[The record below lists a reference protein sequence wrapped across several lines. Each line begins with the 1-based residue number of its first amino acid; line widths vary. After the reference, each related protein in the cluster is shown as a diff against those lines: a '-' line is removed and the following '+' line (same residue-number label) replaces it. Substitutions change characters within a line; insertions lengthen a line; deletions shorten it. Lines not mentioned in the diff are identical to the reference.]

1 MTKNMKFTAFPKLKT
16 KRAVYLDHAAATP
29 MAPEVFAVMKPF
41 LMEEYG
47 NPGGLYKVARVAK
60 EAVDHARETV
70 ARIFGAQPRNIIFTG
85 SGTESDNLAI
95 FGVARQY
102 IPPLQGGIKGGNPN
116 RGKHL
121 ITISIE
127 HHAVLHSVEAL
138 AKEGCEITQLP
149 VDEYGLVTAE
159 QVRAAIRDDTILV
172 TIMYANNEIGTIEP
186 IADIGRAIMH
196 WKQEHGRKPTDPPF
210 FHTDA
215 CQAAGYCELNV
226 EKLHVDLMTTNGSKI
241 YGPKGTGV
249 LYKRDT
255 VRVKPLIYG
264 GGQEMRFR
272 GGTENVAGIVGLAK
286 ALEMTEAMKEKEA
299 KRVARLRD
307 YLWHR
312 IQQAIP
318 KVVLN
323 GHPTERL
330 PNNLNVSIL
339 DIEGEALLLYMDE
352 YGVALSTG
360 SACTSE
366 SLDPS
371 HVIVGIGKP
380 YEYAHGSIRF
390 SLGRGTRKKDID
402 YVMKVLPAVV
412 ERLREI
418 SPVKLQ
424 LDEKGRPKEDA
435 KKPVLAAAFAGDGM
449 PHWMTSSRHP
459 EGAKRPKD
467 LMR

>member
-1 MTKNMKFTAFPKLKT
+1 MRFTSFPKIKT
-16 KRAVYLDHAAATP
+16 KRSIYLDHAAATP
-29 MAPEVFAVMKPF
+29 MAPEVFEAMKPF
-41 LMEEYG
+41 LMDEYG
-47 NPGGLYKVARVAK
+47 NPGGLYNVARIAK
-60 EAVDHARETV
+60 QAMDHARENV

-95 FGVARQY
+95 FGVARHY
-102 IPPLQGGIKGGNPN
+102 AE
-116 RGKHL
+116 RGKHI
-121 ITISIE
+121 ITMSIE

-138 AKEGCEITQLP
+138 VKEEYEATFLP

-159 QVRAAIRDDTILV
+159 EVVGALRDDTILV
-172 TIMYANNEIGTIEP
+172 SIMYANNEIGTIEP

-226 EKLHVDLMTTNGSKI
+226 EKLHVDLMTINGSKI

-272 GGTENVAGIVGLAK
+272 GGTENVAGIVGLSV
-286 ALEMTEAMKEKEA
+286 ALERAQEMREKETKRLA
-299 KRVARLRD
+299 KLRD
-307 YLWHR
+307 YLWQE
-312 IQQAIP
+312 IQQKIP

-390 SLGRGTRKKDID
+390 SLGRETTKRDMN
-402 YVMKVLPAVV
+402 YVMKILPAVV

-418 SPVKLQ
+418 SPVNLQ
-424 LDEKGRPKEDA
+424 LDEAGRPKED
-435 KKPVLAAAFAGDGM
+435 KRKPAFAAAFIEDGM
-449 PHWMTSSRHP
+449 PHWMM
-459 EGAKRPKD
+459 KK
-467 LMR
+467 

>member
-1 MTKNMKFTAFPKLKT
+1 MQFTKFPKLK
-16 KRAVYLDHAAATP
+16 KNRAVYLDHAAATP
-29 MAPEVFAVMKPF
+29 MASEVFDVMKPF
-41 LMEEYG
+41 LTDEYG
-47 NPGGLYKVARVAK
+47 NPGGLYKVARAAK
-60 EAVDHARETV
+60 EAVNHARETV

-102 IPPLQGGIKGGNPN
+102 AD
-116 RGKHL
+116 RGKHI
-121 ITISIE
+121 ITMPIE

-138 AKEGCEITQLP
+138 EKEGYEVTKLP

-159 QVRAAIRDDTILV
+159 QVRAALREDTVLV

-186 IADIGRAIMH
+186 IADIGRAMMH
-196 WKQEHGRKPTDPPF
+196 WKQEHGRKPTDQPF

-226 EKLHVDLMTTNGSKI
+226 EKLHVDLMTINGSKI

-264 GGQEMRFR
+264 GGQEMRLR
-272 GGTENVAGIVGLAK
+272 GGTENVAGIVSLAK
-286 ALEMTEAMKEKEA
+286 ALEMAEAVKEKES
-299 KRVARLRD
+299 KRVTKLRD
-307 YLWHR
+307 YLWQQ
-312 IQQAIP
+312 IQKTIP

-323 GHPTERL
+323 GHATLRL
-330 PNNLNVSIL
+330 SNNLNVSIL

-352 YGVALSTG
+352 YGVSLSTG

-390 SLGRGTRKKDID
+390 SLGRETQKKDID

-424 LDEKGRPKEDA
+424 LDAHGRPKEDV

-449 PHWMTSSRHP
+449 PHWM
-459 EGAKRPKD
+459 K
-467 LMR
+467 

>member
-1 MTKNMKFTAFPKLKT
+1 MKFTTFPKLKT
-16 KRAVYLDHAAATP
+16 KRTIYLDHAAATP
-29 MAPEVFAVMKPF
+29 MDPAVFEAMKSF
-41 LMEEYG
+41 LMGEYG
-47 NPGGLYKVARVAK
+47 NPGGLYKVAREAK
-60 EAVDHARETV
+60 QAVDQARENV
-70 ARIFGAQPRNIIFTG
+70 ARVFGAQPRNIIFTG

-102 IPPLQGGIKGGNPN
+102 SGRGQHIISIP
-116 RGKHL
+116 
-121 ITISIE
+121 IE

-138 AKEGCEITQLP
+138 VKEGYELTQLP
-149 VDEYGLVTAE
+149 VDEYGCVTAE
-159 QVRAAIRDDTILV
+159 QVRAALREDTLLV

-186 IADIGRAIMH
+186 IAEIGRAIMH

-226 EKLHVDLMTTNGSKI
+226 EKLHVDLMTINGSKI

-272 GGTENVAGIVGLAK
+272 GGTENVAGIVGLSV
-286 ALEMTEAMKEKEA
+286 ALERAQEMRKKES
-299 KRVARLRD
+299 KRLTKLRE
-307 YLWHR
+307 YLLQE
-312 IQQAIP
+312 IQKNIP

-390 SLGRGTRKKDID
+390 SLGRETTKRDID

-418 SPVKLQ
+418 SPVRLQ
-424 LDEKGRPKEDA
+424 LDEAGRPKEDV

-449 PHWMTSSRHP
+449 PHWM
-459 EGAKRPKD
+459 KK
-467 LMR
+467 

>member
-1 MTKNMKFTAFPKLKT
+1 MKFTPFPKIKT

-29 MAPEVFAVMKPF
+29 MDPAVFEAMKPF
-41 LMEEYG
+41 LMGEYG
-47 NPGGLYKVARVAK
+47 NPGGLYVVARRAK
-60 EAVDHARETV
+60 EAVDHARERV

-85 SGTESDNLAI
+85 SGTESDNLAV
-95 FGVARQY
+95 FGTARQY
-102 IPPLQGGIKGGNPN
+102 AE
-116 RGKHL
+116 RGKHI
-121 ITISIE
+121 ITMSIE
-127 HHAVLHSVEAL
+127 HHAVLHSAQAL
-138 AKEGCEITQLP
+138 EKEGYEVTYLP
-149 VDEYGLVTAE
+149 VDEYGRVTAG
-159 QVRAAIRDDTILV
+159 QVCEALRDDTILV
-172 TIMYANNEIGTIEP
+172 SIMYANNEIGTIEP

-196 WKQEHGRKPTDPPF
+196 WKQKHGRKPTDPPF

-215 CQAAGYCELNV
+215 CQAAGYLELNV
-226 EKLHVDLMTTNGSKI
+226 EKLHVDLMTINGSKI

-272 GGTENVAGIVGLAK
+272 GGTENVAGIVGLAT
-286 ALEMTEAMKEKEA
+286 ALERAQFAKEKES
-299 KRVARLRD
+299 KRLTKLRE
-307 YLWHR
+307 YLWQE
-312 IQQAIP
+312 IQREIP

-390 SLGRGTRKKDID
+390 TLGRSTTKRDID
-402 YVMKVLPAVV
+402 YVMKILPAVV

-418 SPVKLQ
+418 SPVNLKLGAPE
-424 LDEKGRPKEDA
+424 EKLPA
-435 KKPVLAAAFAGDGM
+435 MAAAFVEDGL
-449 PHWMTSSRHP
+449 PHWM
-459 EGAKRPKD
+459 K
-467 LMR
+467 

>member
-1 MTKNMKFTAFPKLKT
+1 MQFTSFPKIKT
-16 KRAVYLDHAAATP
+16 KRSVYLDHAAATP
-29 MAPEVFAVMKPF
+29 MDPAVFEAMKPF
-41 LMEEYG
+41 LQGEYG
-47 NPGGLYKVARVAK
+47 NPGGLYKIARVAK
-60 EAVDHARETV
+60 NAVDSARETV
-70 ARIFGAQPRNIIFTG
+70 ARILGAQPRNIIFTG
-85 SGTESDNLAI
+85 SGTESDNMAI

-102 IPPLQGGIKGGNPN
+102 AD
-116 RGKHL
+116 RGKHI
-121 ITISIE
+121 ITMSIE

-138 AKEGCEITQLP
+138 KKEGFEVTELS
-149 VDEYGLVTAE
+149 VDEDGLVTPK
-159 QVRAAIRDDTILV
+159 QVVDALRDDTILV
-172 TIMYANNEIGTIEP
+172 SVMYANNEIGTIEP
-186 IADIGRAIMH
+186 LADIGRAIMK
-196 WKQEHGRKPTDPPF
+196 WKQEHGRKPTEPPF

-215 CQAAGYCELNV
+215 CQAAGYLELNV
-226 EKLHVDLMTTNGSKI
+226 EKLHVDLMTINGSKI

-272 GGTENVAGIVGLAK
+272 GGTENVAGIVGLAT
-286 ALEMTEAMKEKEA
+286 ALERAQGMKEKES
-299 KRVARLRD
+299 KRLTKLRD
-307 YLWHR
+307 YLLGE
-312 IQQAIP
+312 IQQKIP

-323 GHPTERL
+323 GHPKERL
-330 PNNLNVSIL
+330 PNNVNVSIL

-390 SLGRGTRKKDID
+390 SLGRETTKRDID
-402 YVMKVLPAVV
+402 YVMNILPAVV

-418 SPVKLQ
+418 SPVNLQ
-424 LDEKGRPKEDA
+424 LDEQGRPKEDER
-435 KKPVLAAAFAGDGM
+435 KPVFAAAFVGDGM
-449 PHWMTSSRHP
+449 PHWMSRKP
-459 EGAKRPKD
+459 
-467 LMR
+467 